1 MSRSKVE
8 GIVMAVL
15 AAILLVAVIYIAG
28 RMQILRP
35 VDYNEDMRFKTLPNA
50 NPAPS
55 PAG

>member
-1 MSRSKVE
+1 MSRSRME
-8 GIVMAVL
+8 SIVMIVL
-15 AAILLVAVIYIAG
+15 AGILLVAVVYIAG
-28 RMQILRP
+28 RMQVLRP

>member
-1 MSRSKVE
+1 MSRSRME
-8 GIVMAVL
+8 SIVMVAV

-50 NPAPS
+50 NPAP
-55 PAG
+55 

>member
-1 MSRSKVE
+1 MES
-8 GIVMAVL
+8 IVMIVL
-15 AAILLVAVIYIAG
+15 AGILLVAVVYIAG
-28 RMQILRP
+28 RMQVLRP